1 MEHQEQL
8 GKIQAAG
15 AVGKNSSSTI
25 GPFAGPI
32 PIPLQ
37 YWSNLFLC
45 NTGKML

>member
-25 GPFAGPI
+25 VGRTYTYSFAI
-32 PIPLQ
+32 LV
-37 YWSNLFLC
+37 
-45 NTGKML
+45 